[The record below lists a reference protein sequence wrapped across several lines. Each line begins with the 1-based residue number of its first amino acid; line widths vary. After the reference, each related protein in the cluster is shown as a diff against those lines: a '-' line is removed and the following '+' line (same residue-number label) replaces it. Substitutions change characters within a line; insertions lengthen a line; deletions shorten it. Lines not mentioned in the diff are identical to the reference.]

1 MEIRTERLRL
11 REFCSDDWRAL
22 RAYQSQDAYL
32 RYYPIE
38 DRPVEEVKAFLETVM
53 RWSREIPR
61 TKYQLA
67 VTVPEH
73 DVVAGCCGLRKAMAG
88 DAEAELGCEL
98 DPVYWGFGYAREACG
113 AILAFGHA
121 ELGVRRLRANI
132 VSENTRAVRL
142 AEGLGLRAEGALE
155 GPTLIG
161 GKEVE
166 TLVYGGDL
174 GPEGIRPA
182 KP

>member
-38 DRPVEEVKAFLETVM
+38 DRPVEEVRAFLETVM
-53 RWSREIPR
+53 LWSREIPR

-73 DVVAGCCGLRKAMAG
+73 DVVAGCCGLRKAMPG

-113 AILAFGHA
+113 AILAFGYA

-142 AEGLGLRAEGALE
+142 AEWLGLRAEGALE

-161 GKEVE
+161 GKEVG
-166 TLVYGGDL
+166 TVVYGGEL
-174 GPEGIRPA
+174 GPEGIRPS
-182 KP
+182 KS